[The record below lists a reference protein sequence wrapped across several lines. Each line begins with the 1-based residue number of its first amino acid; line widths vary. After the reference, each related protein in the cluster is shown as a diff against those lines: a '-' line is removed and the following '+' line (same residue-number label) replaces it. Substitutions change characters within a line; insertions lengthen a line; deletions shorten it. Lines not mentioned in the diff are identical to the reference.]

1 MAKKCQ
7 GKINLGKL
15 RKLQK
20 LLNWDFV
27 TFQVIYLATIMQNL
41 TTWKARINDLDH
53 ITIV

>member
-1 MAKKCQ
+1 MAIICQ
-7 GKINLGKL
+7 GELNFGKL

-27 TFQVIYLATIMQNL
+27 TFQVIYLAIIMQNL
-41 TTWKARINDLDH
+41 TTWKARIADLAQ